1 MLFGSLHMRLV
12 MLLQVVVIRSDNQQ
26 FQQYF
31 MHSRS
36 IHTINLSEC
45 VAKRLITRVDEAC
58 LSLSLSLLVYA
69 NVCLAFSS
77 FSFFSSFFFYFA
89 NNFCSPCMDA
99 AACFRREKERQ
110 RKGSI
115 DGNEENSCV
124 NKIDR

>member
-77 FSFFSSFFFYFA
+77 FSFFSSFFFILQTIFVLHVWTRLLA
-89 NNFCSPCMDA
+89 S
-99 AACFRREKERQ
+99 EERK
-110 RKGSI
+110 RGRGKA
-115 DGNEENSCV
+115 V
-124 NKIDR
+124 LTATKRTRA